1 MQAKLTKT
9 GVEGIAPPEKGERLV
24 WDTELTGFGLR
35 VTAKGKRSYIAQQRV
50 NGKTRRVT
58 LGQHGVYTAEEA
70 RKKARK
76 ALGNMTEGE
85 DPAVAKARQKVLSV
99 TLVDATE
106 GYLRDRDLKPRTVV
120 DVRRQLDGAFASWKD
135 RPLVELSREKVAR
148 RFRELSA
155 SAPSQANQ
163 QFRILRSILNYAR
176 AAYRLPGDEP
186 IIAEN
191 PVNVL
196 SETRAW
202 NRQRTRN
209 SYVPLDR
216 IGEWWAAVQAE
227 RADPALTPAGRTA
240 ADLVA
245 FLALTGLR
253 KGEAAALRWIDVDL
267 ADNSLR
273 LEDTKNGEAVTLPLS
288 EGAVRVLEQR
298 PDGVYVFAGARGD
311 GTRPDMRPALSRLAA
326 RTGVSVTPH
335 DLRRTFRAIGGAL
348 DIELWK
354 CKALMNHKQRQDVT
368 LGSYTDLEDVRYL
381 RPEADAIA
389 QYLDRQAAAAV
400 AENVLPLNRRAVEAS

>member
-1 MQAKLTKT
+1 MNAKLTKT
-9 GVEGIAPPEKGERLV
+9 AVEAIAPPEKGERLV
-24 WDTELTGFGLR
+24 WDTELVGFGLR
-35 VTAKGKRSYIAQQRV
+35 VTAKGKRSYIAQRRV

-58 LGQHGVYTAEEA
+58 ISQHGLYTAEEA
-70 RKKARK
+70 RKKVRT

-85 DPAVAKARQKVLSV
+85 DPAVTKARRKVMAT
-99 TLVDATE
+99 TLRDATE
-106 GYLRDRDLKPRTVV
+106 GYLRDRDLKPRTVA
-120 DVRRQLDGAFASWKD
+120 DVRRQLNGAFLSWKD
-135 RPLVELSREKVAR
+135 RPLVEITREEVAR

-176 AAYRLPGDEP
+176 AAYRLPGDWP
-186 IIAEN
+186 IFAEN

-196 SETRAW
+196 SEARAW
-202 NRQRTRN
+202 NRQRSRN

-216 IGEWWAAVQAE
+216 IGEWWAAVHAD

-253 KGEAAALRWIDVDL
+253 KGEATSLRWEDVDL
-267 ADNSLR
+267 VDKSLR

-288 EGAVRVLEQR
+288 EAATEVL
-298 PDGVYVFAGARGD
+298 DGRTGGTYVFAGKGGD
-311 GTRPDMRPALSRLAA
+311 GTLPDPRPLLDRIAA
-326 RTGVSVTPH
+326 RTEISVTPH

-348 DIELWK
+348 NIEFWK

-368 LGSYTDLEDVRYL
+368 LGSYTDLEDIRYL
-381 RPEADAIA
+381 RPEVESIA
-389 QYLDRQAAAAV
+389 QHLDQQAAV
-400 AENVLPLNRRAVEAS
+400 AAAENVAPHSTETAGKS

>member
-1 MQAKLTKT
+1 MKAKLTKT
-9 GVEGIAPPEKGERLV
+9 AVEAIAPPENGERLV

-35 VTAKGKRSYIAQQRV
+35 VTANGKRSYIAQQRV

-58 LGQHGVYTAEEA
+58 IAKHGVYTAEEA
-70 RKKARK
+70 RKRARTK
-76 ALGNMTEGE
+76 LGNMTEGE
-85 DPAVAKARQKVLSV
+85 DPAEVKARQKVLAT
-99 TLVDATE
+99 TLADAVE
-106 GYLRDRDLKPRTVV
+106 GYLRDRDLKERTIA
-120 DVRRQLDGAFASWKD
+120 DVRRQLNGAFAQWKD
-135 RPLVELSREKVAR
+135 RPLVELTREKVAR
-148 RFRELSA
+148 RFRELSE

-186 IIAEN
+186 IFAEN

-209 SYVPLDR
+209 NYVPLDR
-216 IGEWWAAVQAE
+216 IGEWWGAVQAE
-227 RADPALTPAGRTA
+227 RADPALTSAGRTG

-245 FLALTGLR
+245 FLTLTGLR
-253 KGEAAALRWIDVDL
+253 KGEAAALRWANVDL
-267 ADNSLR
+267 ADKSLR
-273 LEDTKNGEAVTLPLS
+273 LEDTKNGEPVTLPLS
-288 EGAVRVLEQR
+288 EAAVRVLAGR
-298 PDGVYVFAGARGD
+298 PDGVYLFAGSGGD
-311 GTRPDMRPALSRLAA
+311 GTRPDMRPALARLEA
-326 RTGVSVTPH
+326 RTGIRVTPH

-348 DIELWK
+348 DVELWK

-389 QYLDRQAAAAV
+389 QYLDHQATAAE
-400 AENVLPLNRRAVEAS
+400 AENVLPLNHGAA